1 MRNITILLVCFILS
15 GALSAQSG
23 LNSLRIGAYTGPT
36 FSWMNS
42 VDNSINSNGTNLGL
56 QIGLQA
62 EMNFGASEN
71 YAFTMGLRFA
81 FNQGGTLRHLNGGN
95 YLPGATDLPAVLRTG
110 DSPLPA
116 NVDIKYGINYF
127 EVPLSFKFYTKEYGY
142 WRYFAELPI
151 LSLGFRTKATGDV
164 TATGIAEEDIRVNED
179 MRLFSANLGL
189 GFGGAF
195 GLNESNAITIGL
207 YYSHSLLDIKRNN
220 GYKFVDGARITD
232 DNRVNMNLLHLRV
245 GFVF

>member
-1 MRNITILLVCFILS
+1 MKNFTILFFCMLLS
-15 GALSAQSG
+15 LSISAQSG
-23 LNSLRIGAYTGPT
+23 MNSLRIGAYTGPT
-36 FSWMNS
+36 FTWMNS

-56 QIGLQA
+56 QIGVQS
-62 EMNFGASEN
+62 EINFGASEN
-71 YAFTMGLRFA
+71 YAFTIGLRFA

-95 YLPGATDLPAVLRTG
+95 YLPNAEDLPAMLRTG
-110 DSPLPA
+110 DSPLPP
-116 NVDIKYGINYF
+116 NVDIKYSVNYF

-164 TATGIAEEDIRVNED
+164 TATGISEEGARINED

-189 GFGGAF
+189 GFGGSF
-195 GLNESNAITIGL
+195 GLNEANAITIGL
-207 YYSHSLLDIKRNN
+207 YYSHSLLNIKRND
-220 GYKFVDGARITD
+220 GYKFVDGARVRD
-232 DNRVNMNLLHLRV
+232 DNKVNMSVLHLRL